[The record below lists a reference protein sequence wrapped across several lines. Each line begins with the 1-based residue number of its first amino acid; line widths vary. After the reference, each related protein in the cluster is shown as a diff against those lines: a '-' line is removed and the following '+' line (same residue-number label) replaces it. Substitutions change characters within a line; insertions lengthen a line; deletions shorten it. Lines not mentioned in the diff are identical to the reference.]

1 MVSCVGWLVLATCL
15 GQDATALLL
24 AKSVFAKWGDPLYQ
38 SSAKVILTSTKSQVC
53 TVYIS

>member
-38 SSAKVILTSTKSQVC
+38 SSAKVILTST
-53 TVYIS
+53 